1 MKVIIVGGVAGGA
14 SCAARLRRLDEK
26 AEILM
31 VERGPYVSYANC
43 GLPYHVGGAIEQES
57 SLLVATEQMFRG
69 IFAVDC
75 RTRCEVVGI
84 SPKKKTVELK
94 NHATGEVTTEKYD
107 KLVLSPGA
115 APIRPPLPGIDLPGI
130 FSVRTVPDARSIRE
144 WLDRGMEVRSG
155 MNSYT
160 GFQTVIQPK
169 RAVVVGGGF
178 IGLEMVENLVHRG
191 GEKRDLA
198 PHEVPRVEVTLIEK
212 LDQVMPPLDPEMA
225 HVVERYMVK
234 HGVHLELND
243 GVAGFRQAADGSLE
257 VLTGSGKRHPA
268 DIVIL
273 AIGVRPE
280 TALAKMAGIEIG
292 QRGGIRVDEQM
303 RTSDPDI
310 FAVGDAVEVRDFV
323 TGQWTLIPLAGP
335 ANRQGRIA
343 ADVIA
348 GRDSRFRGTQG
359 TSICKI
365 FEGAVAQTGASEK
378 VLVQLGDKDFEK
390 IYLYPNSHAG
400 YYPGA
405 KMLAIKVLFR
415 KSDGRLLGAQVLGE
429 DGVAKRIDSFA
440 MAIQMGCTI
449 YDLEEAELSYAPP
462 FGSAKD
468 PVNFAGMVAA
478 NVLRGDMPLCH
489 WDSVDTGFLLDVRNS
504 PELAVESVPGARN
517 IPLPQLRARLG
528 ELPRDREILI
538 ICRSATRA
546 YYATRILLQ
555 NGFKARNISGGMLSR
570 SMIAAK

>member
-43 GLPYHVGGAIEQES
+43 GLPYHVGGSIEKES
-57 SLLVATEQMFRG
+57 SLLVATEQTFREQ
-69 IFAVDC
+69 FAIDC

-84 SPKKKTVELK
+84 SSKQKTVELK
-94 NHATGEVTTEKYD
+94 NHVTREVTTEKYD

-130 FSVRTVPDARSIRE
+130 FSVRTVPDARNMRE
-144 WLDRGMEVRSG
+144 WLDRDTEDRSG
-155 MNSYT
+155 MHSYT
-160 GFQTVIQPK
+160 GYQTVTKPR

-178 IGLEMVENLVHRG
+178 IGLEMVENLVYRG
-191 GEKRDLA
+191 L
-198 PHEVPRVEVTLIEK
+198 EVTLVEK
-212 LDQVMPPLDPEMA
+212 LNQVMPPLDPEMA
-225 HVVERYMVK
+225 CLVERYMVK
-234 HGVHLELND
+234 HDVRLELND
-243 GVAGFRQAADGSLE
+243 GVAGFQKVTDGSLE
-257 VLTGSGKRHPA
+257 VLTSSGKRHPA

-292 QRGGIRVDEQM
+292 QRGGIRVDEHM
-303 RTSDPDI
+303 RTSNPDI
-310 FAVGDAVEVRDFV
+310 FAVGDAVEVKDYV

-359 TSICKI
+359 TSICQI
-365 FEGAVAQTGASEK
+365 FEAAIAQTGASEK
-378 VLVQLGDKDFEK
+378 LLNQLGDKNFEK

-405 KMLAIKVLFR
+405 KILAMKVLFR
-415 KSDGRLLGAQVLGE
+415 KTDGRLLGAQILGE
-429 DGVAKRIDSFA
+429 DGVPKRIDSFA

-449 YDLEEAELSYAPP
+449 YDLEEAELCYAPP

-478 NVLRGDMPLCH
+478 DILRGDMPLCH
-489 WDSVDTGFLLDVRNS
+489 WGSVDGGFLLDVRNP
-504 PELAVESVPGARN
+504 PELAVESVPDAVN
-517 IPLPQLRARLG
+517 IPLPELRARLG
-528 ELPRDREILI
+528 ELPRDREILVF
-538 ICRSATRA
+538 CRSGQRA
-546 YYATRILLQ
+546 YYATRVLLQ
-555 NGFKARNISGGMLSR
+555 NGFNARNVAGGMLSR
-570 SMIAAK
+570 SHQGHQRRPT

>member
-26 AEILM
+26 AEIIM

-43 GLPYHVGGAIEQES
+43 GLPYHVGGVIEQEA
-57 SLLVATEQMFRG
+57 SLLVATEQMFRAQ
-69 IFAVDC
+69 FAIDC

-84 SPKKKTVELK
+84 SPKQKAVELK
-94 NHATGEVTTEKYD
+94 NHVSGEVTTEKYD

-130 FSVRTVPDARSIRE
+130 FSVRTVPDARNIRE
-144 WLDRGMEVRSG
+144 WLERGVAEGSG

-160 GFQTVIQPK
+160 GFQTVTKPK

-191 GEKRDLA
+191 L
-198 PHEVPRVEVTLIEK
+198 EVTLVEK
-212 LDQVMPPLDPEMA
+212 LNQVMPPLDPEMA
-225 HVVERYMVK
+225 RIVERYMVK
-234 HGVHLELND
+234 HGVRLELND
-243 GVAGFRQAADGSLE
+243 GVAGFQQSTDGSLE
-257 VLTGSGKRHPA
+257 VLTSAGKRHPA

-303 RTSDPDI
+303 RTTNPDI

-359 TSICKI
+359 TSICQI
-365 FEGAVAQTGASEK
+365 FEAAIAQTGASEK
-378 VLVQLGDKDFEK
+378 ILAQLGEKDFEK

-440 MAIQMGCTI
+440 MALQMRCTI
-449 YDLEEAELSYAPP
+449 YDLEEAELCYAPP

-478 NVLRGDMPLCH
+478 NILRGDVPLGH
-489 WDSVDTGFLLDVRNS
+489 WDSVDGGFLLDVRNP
-504 PELAVESVPGARN
+504 PELAVESVPGAFN

-528 ELPRDREILI
+528 ELPRDREIHVF
-538 ICRSATRA
+538 CRSAQRS

-555 NGFKARNISGGMLSR
+555 NGFKVRNISGGMLSR
-570 SMIAAK
+570 SMVVAK

>member
-14 SCAARLRRLDEK
+14 SCAARLRRLDET

-43 GLPYHVGGAIEQES
+43 GLPYHVGGKIEKES
-57 SLLVATEQMFRG
+57 SLLVATEATFREQ
-69 IFAVDC
+69 FAIDV
-75 RTRCEVVGI
+75 RTRCEVVGVK
-84 SPKKKTVELK
+84 SELKTVELK
-94 NHATGEVTTEKYD
+94 NHVTGEVTTEKYD
-107 KLVLSPGA
+107 RLVLSPGA

-130 FSVRTVPDARSIRE
+130 FSVRTVPDARNMRE
-144 WLDRGMEVRSG
+144 WLDRDAADKSG

-160 GFQTVIQPK
+160 GYQTLTKPK

-191 GEKRDLA
+191 L
-198 PHEVPRVEVTLIEK
+198 EVTLIER
-212 LDQVMPPLDPEMA
+212 LNQVMPPIDPEMA
-225 HVVERYMVK
+225 ILVERYMTK
-234 HGVHLELND
+234 HGVRLELND
-243 GVAGFRQAADGSLE
+243 GVAEFRQTANGSLE
-257 VLTGSGKRHPA
+257 VLTSSGKSHPA

-280 TALAKMAGIEIG
+280 TSLAKMAGLEIG
-292 QRGGIRVDEQM
+292 QRGGIRVDEHM
-303 RTSDPDI
+303 RTSNPDI
-310 FAVGDAVEVRDFV
+310 FAVGDAVEVKDFV
-323 TGQWTLIPLAGP
+323 TGQWSLVALAGP

-359 TSICKI
+359 TSICQI
-365 FEGAVAQTGASEK
+365 FEAAIAQTGVSEK
-378 VLVQLGDKDFEK
+378 TLNQLGDSDFEK

-405 KMLAIKVLFR
+405 KMLAIKVIFR
-415 KSDGRLLGAQVLGE
+415 KSNGRLLGAQVLGE
-429 DGVAKRIDSFA
+429 DGVPKRIDSFA

-449 YDLEEAELSYAPP
+449 YDLEESELCYAPP

-478 NVLRGDMPLCH
+478 DILRGDMPQCH
-489 WDSVDTGFLLDVRNS
+489 WNAVGNGFLLDVRN
-504 PELAVESVPGARN
+504 PAELAVETIPGALN
-517 IPLPQLRARLG
+517 IPLPELRARLG
-528 ELPRDREILI
+528 ELPRNREILV
-538 ICRSATRA
+538 ICRSGQRA
-546 YYATRILLQ
+546 YYATRVLLQ
-555 NGFKARNISGGMLSR
+555 NGFQVRNLAGGMLSR
-570 SMIAAK
+570 SHAASD

>member
-43 GLPYHVGGAIEQES
+43 GLPYHVGGVIEEES
-57 SLLVATEQMFRG
+57 KLLVATEQMFRAVFG
-69 IFAVDC
+69 IDVRTNCEAVAID
-75 RTRCEVVGI
+75 RA
-84 SPKKKTVELK
+84 KKTVDLR
-94 NHATGEVTTEKYD
+94 NVLTGEVTTEPYD

-130 FSVRTVPDARSIRE
+130 FSFRTVPDARTIRQ
-144 WLDRGMEVRSG
+144 WLQAKEPPHTGMD
-155 MNSYT
+155 SYT
-160 GFQTVIQPK
+160 GFQTLTKPE

-178 IGLEMVENLVHRG
+178 IGLEMVENFAHLG
-191 GEKRDLA
+191 L
-198 PHEVPRVEVTLIEK
+198 EVTLVEK
-212 LDQVMPPLDPEMA
+212 LDQVMPPLDVEMA
-225 HVVERYMVK
+225 RLVERYLAKNGVK
-234 HGVHLELND
+234 LVLGD
-243 GVAGFRQAADGSLE
+243 GVAGFTQEADGSLN
-257 VLTGSGKRHPA
+257 VLTGSGKAFPA

-280 TALAKMAGIEIG
+280 SALAKAAGLELG
-292 QRGGIRVDEQM
+292 ARGGIRVDEQM

-310 FAVGDAVEVRDFV
+310 LAVGDAIEVKDYV

-348 GRDSRFRGTQG
+348 GRASRYRGTQG

-365 FEGAVAQTGASEK
+365 FEGEIGQTGASEK
-378 VLVQLGDKDFEK
+378 VLRQLGDTDFEK
-390 IYLYPNSHAG
+390 LYLYPNSHAG

-405 KMLAIKVLFR
+405 KMMAIKVLFR
-415 KSDGRLLGAQVLGE
+415 KSDGRLLGAQVLSE
-429 DGVAKRIDSFA
+429 DGVAKRVDSFA
-440 MAIQMGCTI
+440 MAIQMKCTV
-449 YDLEEAELSYAPP
+449 YDLEEAELTYAPP

-468 PVNFAGMVAA
+468 PVNFAGMAA
-478 NVLRGDMPLCH
+478 GNLLRGDMPIAH
-489 WDSVDTGFLLDVRNS
+489 WTDAGQGFLLDVRNP
-504 PELAVESVPGARN
+504 PELAVESVPGALN
-517 IPLPQLRARLG
+517 IPLPQLRGRLG
-528 ELPRDREILI
+528 ELPRDREILV
-538 ICRSATRA
+538 ICRSAVRA

-555 NGFKARNISGGMLSR
+555 NGFAARNLSGGMLSR
-570 SMIAAK
+570 GMVLGGKS

>member
-43 GLPYHVGGAIEQES
+43 GLPYHVGGSIEKES
-57 SLLVATEQMFRG
+57 SLLVATERTFRDS
-69 IFAVDC
+69 FAIDC

-84 SPKKKTVELK
+84 ASKEKTVQLK
-94 NHATGEVTTEKYD
+94 NHTTGEVTTEKYD

-115 APIRPPLPGIDLPGI
+115 APIRPPLPGVDLPGI

-144 WLDRGMEVRSG
+144 WLDRGAADCAG

-160 GFQTVIQPK
+160 GFQTVTKPK

-178 IGLEMVENLVHRG
+178 IGLEMVENFVARG
-191 GEKRDLA
+191 L
-198 PHEVPRVEVTLIEK
+198 EVTLIEK
-212 LDQVMPPLDPEMA
+212 LNQVMPPLDPEMA
-225 HVVERYMVK
+225 RLVERYLVK
-234 HGVHLELND
+234 HGVRLELND
-243 GVAGFRQAADGSLE
+243 GVAGFQQSADGSLE
-257 VLTGSGKRHPA
+257 VLTSSGKRHPA
-268 DIVIL
+268 DVVIL

-280 TALAKMAGIEIG
+280 TALAKMAGIELG
-292 QRGGIRVDEQM
+292 QRGGIRVDEHM
-303 RTSDPDI
+303 RTTNPDI
-310 FAVGDAVEVRDFV
+310 FAVGDAVEVKDFV

-359 TSICKI
+359 TSICQI
-365 FEGAVAQTGASEK
+365 FEAAIASTGASEK
-378 VLVQLGDKDFEK
+378 VLLQLGDKDFEK

-429 DGVAKRIDSFA
+429 DGVSKRIDSFA
-440 MAIQMGCTI
+440 MAIQMGCTV
-449 YDLEEAELSYAPP
+449 YDLEEAELCYAPP

-478 NVLRGDMPLCH
+478 NILRGDMPLCH
-489 WDSVDTGFLLDVRNS
+489 WNSVDGEFLLDVRNP
-504 PELAVESVPGARN
+504 PELTVEAVPGALN
-517 IPLPQLRARLG
+517 IPLPELRTRLD
-528 ELPRDREILI
+528 ELPRDREILV
-538 ICRSATRA
+538 ICRSAQRA

-555 NGFKARNISGGMLSR
+555 NGFKARNVAGGMLSR
-570 SMIAAK
+570 SHAVAPEVGSPQ